1 MLYNNQQDVQA
12 AGEDAKIQ
20 VTTWYLLLHTSTLG
34 FILGIMN
41 ADRASIILG
50 SWFLSAAWSRSPC
63 FWRCDFAWI
72 VLQLFLGFGCDAS
85 DFQWF
90 LSLV

>member
-20 VTTWYLLLHTSTLG
+20 VTTRYLLLHTYTLG
-34 FILGIMN
+34 FVLGVTDAN
-41 ADRASIILG
+41 RASIDLG
-50 SWFLSAAWSRSPC
+50 SLFLSTAWNRSPC

-72 VLQLFLGFGCDAS
+72 VL
-85 DFQWF
+85 
-90 LSLV
+90 